1 MFCTNCGCENSD
13 SSNFCKRCGTR
24 LEPLVTDEK
33 TEITE
38 PETAVETPAAEETTP
53 AAQDTVQT
61 AEDTAQAAEE
71 TTTETVAQAAQT
83 AEDTVTET
91 ASETAQTAAD
101 TAAGTAQTAAD
112 TAAAA
117 PAQGSSLSGLRDM
130 IRLGISSP
138 FKGINFANNPAHW
151 LSGLLIFI
159 VSDVIIALLI
169 ALAAN
174 SFVTY
179 MGGSFNI
186 AGLGLTVGYSS
197 GTVFLTAL
205 ILMLISDVLEIFI
218 ILGLGKAFGGKFT
231 LKQWI
236 SVCATSQILFR
247 LLAMVALLLMLAG
260 AGGIVVAMI
269 LLSIGA
275 LSYLILMFKAFE
287 VSTELQN
294 NKLFYGFICAYLVYI
309 IVFSIATGIVSAINA
324 ANMYTNTYNTYND
337 FFNNNSF

>member
-1 MFCTNCGCENSD
+1 MFCTNCGCKNSD
-13 SSNFCKRCGTR
+13 DAKFCKQCGTR
-24 LEPLVTDEK
+24 LETLV
-33 TEITE
+33 
-38 PETAVETPAAEETTP
+38 AEETVEVKEP
-53 AAQDTVQT
+53 EVT
-61 AEDTAQAAEE
+61 APE
-71 TTTETVAQAAQT
+71 TTETEAPAETT
-83 AEDTVTET
+83 ATEESTSDTE
-91 ASETAQTAAD
+91 
-101 TAAGTAQTAAD
+101 D

-117 PAQGSSLSGLRDM
+117 AATATATATTTAESTATQAETPQPEAAAETAGATAGTAGTAAAPVQETSLSGLREM
-130 IRLGISSP
+130 IRLGIASP
-138 FKGINFANNPAHW
+138 FKGINFANNPVNW

-169 ALAAN
+169 TLAAN
-174 SFVTY
+174 SFVSY

-197 GTVFLTAL
+197 GTIFLTAL

-218 ILGLGKAFGGKFT
+218 ILGIGKAFGGKFT

-236 SVCATSQILFR
+236 AVCATSQILFR
-247 LLAMVALLLMLAG
+247 MLAMVALLLMLAG
-260 AGGIVVAMI
+260 AGGIIVAMI

-287 VSTELQN
+287 VSTGLEN

-309 IVFSIATGIVSAINA
+309 IVFSIATGIVSAINT
-324 ANMYTNTYNTYND
+324 ANMYNNTYNTYND